1 MRRQTLDRDLDKVAL
16 LSEYGRQKLLGYA
29 ESFRGLAQLFEEN
42 IEKDSEEDNGEDR
55 LSCLWQKKICENREL
70 LADHLKE
77 AADIMSDVAGETF
90 RYKLPSERRYRQIAK
105 ILKESGILLKDFVV
119 LEDEDNHMELC
130 LTMKTRTQ
138 ANIVIE
144 DVAALLSVAMHMR
157 LRALAGSSIFMTGEW
172 NTFHFA
178 KEPAYHVLTGVA
190 KAVRETEKISG
201 DNYSFCE
208 TGEGRMI
215 TVLSDGMG
223 SGERACEESEKV
235 IEMAEKFLEA
245 GFRKKAAVQIING
258 AMAAADHERKMSTL
272 DLCDINL
279 YTGECEFLKVGAA
292 ETYIKREFMAE
303 KLCGEALPLGVFGQI
318 EPEVISRQLQD
329 GDYVIMLSDGVTEA
343 FAGGM
348 GEEMLSELI
357 EQTVY
362 VNPGEI
368 AGQILRYCLKQCRGK
383 IRDDMTVLVI
393 GIWKRENRETE

>member
-1 MRRQTLDRDLDKVAL
+1 MKRQTLDRDSDKVAL
-16 LSEYGRQKLLGYA
+16 LPEYGRQKLLGYA
-29 ESFRGLAQLFEEN
+29 ESFRGLARLFEEN
-42 IEKDSEEDNGEDR
+42 IDEGSEEDR
-55 LSCLWQKKICENREL
+55 FSCLWQKKICENREL
-70 LADHLKE
+70 LANHLKE

-90 RYKLPSERRYRQIAK
+90 RYKPPSERRYRQIAK
-105 ILKESGILLKDFVV
+105 ILKESGILLKDFVL

-130 LTMKTRTQ
+130 LTMKARTQ

-157 LRALAGSSIFMTGEW
+157 LRASGNSSIFMTGEW

-178 KEPAYHVLTGVA
+178 EEPAYHVLTGAA

-215 TVLSDGMG
+215 TILSDGMG
-223 SGERACEESEKV
+223 SGEQACEESEKV
-235 IEMAEKFLEA
+235 IEMAERFLEA
-245 GFRKKAAVQIING
+245 GFRKEAAVQIING
-258 AMAAADHERKMSTL
+258 AMAAVDREQKMSTL

-279 YTGECEFLKVGAA
+279 YTGECELLKVGAA
-292 ETYIKREFMAE
+292 ETYIKREFMVD

-393 GIWKRENRETE
+393 GIWKRENREAE

>member
-1 MRRQTLDRDLDKVAL
+1 MKRHTLDRDSDKVTL
-16 LSEYGRQKLLGYA
+16 LPEYGRQKLLGYA
-29 ESFRGLAQLFEEN
+29 ESFRDLAQIFEEN
-42 IEKDSEEDNGEDR
+42 IEESSEEDR
-55 LSCLWQKKICENREL
+55 FCRLWQKKICENREL

-77 AADIMSDVAGETF
+77 VAEIMSDVAGETF
-90 RYKLPSERRYRQIAK
+90 RYKPPSERRYRQIAK
-105 ILKESGILLKDFVV
+105 TLKESGILLKDFVL

-130 LTMKTRTQ
+130 LTMKTKTQ
-138 ANIVIE
+138 TNIVIE

-178 KEPAYHVLTGVA
+178 QEPVYHVLTGVA

-215 TVLSDGMG
+215 TILSDGMG
-223 SGERACEESEKV
+223 SGEEACEESEKV
-235 IEMAEKFLEA
+235 IEMAERFLEA
-245 GFRKKAAVQIING
+245 GFRKEAAVQMING

-292 ETYIKREFMAE
+292 ETYIKKEFTVD

-343 FAGGM
+343 FAEGI

>member
-1 MRRQTLDRDLDKVAL
+1 MKRQALDRDLDKVAL
-16 LSEYGRQKLLGYA
+16 LPEYGRQKLLGYA
-29 ESFRGLAQLFEEN
+29 ESFRGLAQLFEES
-42 IEKDSEEDNGEDR
+42 IEEDSEDDR
-55 LSCLWQKKICENREL
+55 FSLLWQKKICENREL

-77 AADIMSDVAGETF
+77 VADIMSDVAGETF
-90 RYKLPSERRYRQIAK
+90 RYKPPSDRRYRQISK
-105 ILKESGILLKDFVV
+105 ILKESGILLKDFVL

-157 LRALAGSSIFMTGEW
+157 LRASGNSSIFMTGEW

-178 KEPAYHVLTGVA
+178 EEPVYHVLTGAA

-215 TVLSDGMG
+215 TILSDGMG
-223 SGERACEESEKV
+223 SGETACEESEKV
-235 IEMAEKFLEA
+235 IAMTERFLEA
-245 GFRKKAAVQIING
+245 GFRKEAAVQIING
-258 AMAAADHERKMSTL
+258 AMAAADRERKMSTL

-292 ETYIKREFMAE
+292 ETYIKREFMVDR
-303 KLCGEALPLGVFGQI
+303 LCGEALPLGVFGQI

-343 FAGGM
+343 FAEGM

-393 GIWKRENRETE
+393 GMWKRENREME